1 MNRLAIFFLI
11 FVFVISTAIIKNS
24 SKKIEEKIYKKK
36 ENLAILKS
44 EYDLVILEF
53 DFLNSPHEIQK
64 KAEHGINSL
73 TDLERLIYC
82 FWIADYGISN
92 AGDLEVCYD
101 MKPTFKD
108 DAIKISTK
116 LALTETQKLFQLED
130 QDFIDKYDL
139 LFEEVCNELKAKS

>member
-1 MNRLAIFFLI
+1 MNRLALFFLI

-64 KAEHGINSL
+64 KVEQYFIKDEFSSIDISKLKIAEVKNNKIEFNSFF
-73 TDLERLIYC
+73 T
-82 FWIADYGISN
+82 
-92 AGDLEVCYD
+92 
-101 MKPTFKD
+101 KD
-108 DAIKISTK
+108 
-116 LALTETQKLFQLED
+116 
-130 QDFIDKYDL
+130 
-139 LFEEVCNELKAKS
+139 

>member
-64 KAEHGINSL
+64 KAEQYFIKDEFSSIDISKLKIAEIKNNIIEFNSFF
-73 TDLERLIYC
+73 I
-82 FWIADYGISN
+82 
-92 AGDLEVCYD
+92 
-101 MKPTFKD
+101 KD
-108 DAIKISTK
+108 
-116 LALTETQKLFQLED
+116 
-130 QDFIDKYDL
+130 
-139 LFEEVCNELKAKS
+139 

>member
-64 KAEHGINSL
+64 KAEQYFIKDEFSSIDISKLKIAEIKNSKI
-73 TDLERLIYC
+73 E
-82 FWIADYGISN
+82 FNS
-92 AGDLEVCYD
+92 
-101 MKPTFKD
+101 FF
-108 DAIKISTK
+108 IK
-116 LALTETQKLFQLED
+116 E
-130 QDFIDKYDL
+130 
-139 LFEEVCNELKAKS
+139 

>member
-1 MNRLAIFFLI
+1 MNRLALFFLI

-64 KAEHGINSL
+64 KAEQYFIKDEFSSIDISKLKIAEIKNNKIEFNSFLQKIN
-73 TDLERLIYC
+73 
-82 FWIADYGISN
+82 G
-92 AGDLEVCYD
+92 
-101 MKPTFKD
+101 K
-108 DAIKISTK
+108 
-116 LALTETQKLFQLED
+116 
-130 QDFIDKYDL
+130 
-139 LFEEVCNELKAKS
+139 

>member
-36 ENLAILKS
+36 ENLAILKN

-64 KAEHGINSL
+64 KVEQYFIKDEFSSIDISKLKIAEIKNDKIEFNSFF
-73 TDLERLIYC
+73 TND
-82 FWIADYGISN
+82 
-92 AGDLEVCYD
+92 
-101 MKPTFKD
+101 
-108 DAIKISTK
+108 
-116 LALTETQKLFQLED
+116 
-130 QDFIDKYDL
+130 
-139 LFEEVCNELKAKS
+139 

>member
-64 KAEHGINSL
+64 KAEQYFI
-73 TDLERLIYC
+73 
-82 FWIADYGISN
+82 
-92 AGDLEVCYD
+92 
-101 MKPTFKD
+101 KD
-108 DAIKISTK
+108 EFSSIDILKLKTAEIKNNKIEFNIFFTK
-116 LALTETQKLFQLED
+116 D
-130 QDFIDKYDL
+130 
-139 LFEEVCNELKAKS
+139 

>member
-64 KAEHGINSL
+64 KAEQYFIKDEFSSIDISKLKTAEIKNNKIEFNSFLQKIN
-73 TDLERLIYC
+73 
-82 FWIADYGISN
+82 G
-92 AGDLEVCYD
+92 
-101 MKPTFKD
+101 K
-108 DAIKISTK
+108 
-116 LALTETQKLFQLED
+116 
-130 QDFIDKYDL
+130 
-139 LFEEVCNELKAKS
+139 

>member
-1 MNRLAIFFLI
+1 MNRLTIFFLI

-64 KAEHGINSL
+64 KAEQYFIKDEFSSIDISKLKIVEIKNNKIEFNSFY
-73 TDLERLIYC
+73 T
-82 FWIADYGISN
+82 
-92 AGDLEVCYD
+92 
-101 MKPTFKD
+101 KD
-108 DAIKISTK
+108 
-116 LALTETQKLFQLED
+116 
-130 QDFIDKYDL
+130 
-139 LFEEVCNELKAKS
+139 

>member
-53 DFLNSPHEIQK
+53 DFLNSPLEIQK
-64 KAEHGINSL
+64 KVEQHFIKDEFSSIDISKLKTAEIKNNKIEFNIFF
-73 TDLERLIYC
+73 T
-82 FWIADYGISN
+82 
-92 AGDLEVCYD
+92 
-101 MKPTFKD
+101 KD
-108 DAIKISTK
+108 
-116 LALTETQKLFQLED
+116 
-130 QDFIDKYDL
+130 
-139 LFEEVCNELKAKS
+139 

>member
-1 MNRLAIFFLI
+1 MNRLLIFFLI

-64 KAEHGINSL
+64 KAEQYFI
-73 TDLERLIYC
+73 
-82 FWIADYGISN
+82 
-92 AGDLEVCYD
+92 
-101 MKPTFKD
+101 KD
-108 DAIKISTK
+108 EFSSIDILKLKTAEIKNNKIEFNIFFTK
-116 LALTETQKLFQLED
+116 D
-130 QDFIDKYDL
+130 
-139 LFEEVCNELKAKS
+139 

>member
-1 MNRLAIFFLI
+1 MRRLAIFFLI

-64 KAEHGINSL
+64 KVEQYFIKDEFSSIDISKLKIAEVKNNKIEFNSFF
-73 TDLERLIYC
+73 T
-82 FWIADYGISN
+82 
-92 AGDLEVCYD
+92 
-101 MKPTFKD
+101 KD
-108 DAIKISTK
+108 
-116 LALTETQKLFQLED
+116 
-130 QDFIDKYDL
+130 
-139 LFEEVCNELKAKS
+139 

>member
-64 KAEHGINSL
+64 KVEQYFIKDEFSSIDISKLKIAEVKNNKIEFNSFF
-73 TDLERLIYC
+73 I
-82 FWIADYGISN
+82 
-92 AGDLEVCYD
+92 
-101 MKPTFKD
+101 KD
-108 DAIKISTK
+108 
-116 LALTETQKLFQLED
+116 
-130 QDFIDKYDL
+130 
-139 LFEEVCNELKAKS
+139 

>member
-64 KAEHGINSL
+64 KVEQYFIKDEFSSIDISKLKIAEIKNNKIEFNSFF
-73 TDLERLIYC
+73 TND
-82 FWIADYGISN
+82 
-92 AGDLEVCYD
+92 
-101 MKPTFKD
+101 
-108 DAIKISTK
+108 
-116 LALTETQKLFQLED
+116 
-130 QDFIDKYDL
+130 
-139 LFEEVCNELKAKS
+139 

>member
-1 MNRLAIFFLI
+1 MNRLLIFFLI

-64 KAEHGINSL
+64 KAEQYFI
-73 TDLERLIYC
+73 
-82 FWIADYGISN
+82 
-92 AGDLEVCYD
+92 
-101 MKPTFKD
+101 KD
-108 DAIKISTK
+108 EFSSIDILKLKTAEIKNNKI
-116 LALTETQKLFQLED
+116 EFNI
-130 QDFIDKYDL
+130 F
-139 LFEEVCNELKAKS
+139 FAKD

>member
-1 MNRLAIFFLI
+1 MRRLAIFFLI

-64 KAEHGINSL
+64 KAKQYFIKDEFSSI
-73 TDLERLIYC
+73 D
-82 FWIADYGISN
+82 ISKLKTAEIKN
-92 AGDLEVCYD
+92 NKIEFNIFF
-101 MKPTFKD
+101 TKD
-108 DAIKISTK
+108 
-116 LALTETQKLFQLED
+116 
-130 QDFIDKYDL
+130 
-139 LFEEVCNELKAKS
+139 

>member
-64 KAEHGINSL
+64 K
-73 TDLERLIYC
+73 
-82 FWIADYGISN
+82 
-92 AGDLEVCYD
+92 
-101 MKPTFKD
+101 
-108 DAIKISTK
+108 
-116 LALTETQKLFQLED
+116 
-130 QDFIDKYDL
+130 
-139 LFEEVCNELKAKS
+139 LKNIL

>member
-64 KAEHGINSL
+64 KAEQYFIKDELSSI
-73 TDLERLIYC
+73 D
-82 FWIADYGISN
+82 ISKLKTAEIKN
-92 AGDLEVCYD
+92 NKIEFNIFF
-101 MKPTFKD
+101 TKD
-108 DAIKISTK
+108 
-116 LALTETQKLFQLED
+116 
-130 QDFIDKYDL
+130 
-139 LFEEVCNELKAKS
+139 

>member
-36 ENLAILKS
+36 ENLAILKN

-64 KAEHGINSL
+64 KVEQYFIKDEFSSIDISKLKIAEVKNNKIEFNSFY
-73 TDLERLIYC
+73 T
-82 FWIADYGISN
+82 
-92 AGDLEVCYD
+92 
-101 MKPTFKD
+101 KD
-108 DAIKISTK
+108 
-116 LALTETQKLFQLED
+116 
-130 QDFIDKYDL
+130 
-139 LFEEVCNELKAKS
+139 

>member
-64 KAEHGINSL
+64 KAEQYFIKDEFSSIDISKLKIAEIKNNKIEFNSFF
-73 TDLERLIYC
+73 T
-82 FWIADYGISN
+82 
-92 AGDLEVCYD
+92 
-101 MKPTFKD
+101 KD
-108 DAIKISTK
+108 
-116 LALTETQKLFQLED
+116 
-130 QDFIDKYDL
+130 
-139 LFEEVCNELKAKS
+139 